1 VLRQTAFSAGLTDE
15 EIGII
20 SPICH
25 DRRYREGDELFSETS
40 NGSELYIIRKGIVAI
55 EVALPNRADKRS
67 ERLTTATSGM
77 IVGDLALVDGSPRT
91 KTFKENQLDL

>member
-1 VLRQTAFSAGLTDE
+1 MRKIVFPGVRPE
-15 EIGII
+15 EKIGII